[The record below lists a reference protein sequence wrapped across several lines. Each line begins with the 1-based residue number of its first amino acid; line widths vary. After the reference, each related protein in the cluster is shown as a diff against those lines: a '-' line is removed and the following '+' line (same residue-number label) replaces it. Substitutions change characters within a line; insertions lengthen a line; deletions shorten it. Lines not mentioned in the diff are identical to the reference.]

1 MGITGSI
8 IIFLLI
14 WWLIFFLSL
23 PINIKNSDASNGIDG
38 EDAGAPN
45 NPQLFK
51 KFLVTTIVSIVIWSI
66 IYIFLNNDGF
76 LMFILK
82 LFYMDEVI

>member
-1 MGITGSI
+1 M
-8 IIFLLI
+8 
-14 WWLIFFLSL
+14 
-23 PINIKNSDASNGIDG
+23 NIKNSDASNGIDG
-38 EDAGAPN
+38 EDPGAPN

-51 KFLVTTIVSIVIWSI
+51 KFLVTTIVSIAIWSI